1 MEATYSRL
9 GVYVYAPWRVVVR
22 AARSRIAKQHRRD
35 PALRQPRKGFY
46 REMLACHARH
56 QHLVRAF
63 RL

>member
-9 GVYVYAPWRVVVR
+9 GVHVHAPWRAVVR

-35 PALRQPRKGFY
+35 PALKQPRKGFY
-46 REMLACHARH
+46 RKMLACHARH
-56 QHLVRAF
+56 QHLVRTF